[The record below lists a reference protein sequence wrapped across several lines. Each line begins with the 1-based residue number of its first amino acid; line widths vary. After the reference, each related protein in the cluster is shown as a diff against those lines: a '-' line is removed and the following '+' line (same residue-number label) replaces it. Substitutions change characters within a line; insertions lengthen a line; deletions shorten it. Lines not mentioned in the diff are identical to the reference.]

1 MTSAEKEIQKQID
14 KIGEKIVSLR
24 LEKGLKQFELADKLN
39 ISESSL
45 LRIEKGRTNPTYRT
59 LALIANALDISIID
73 LITLDNEC

>member
-1 MTSAEKEIQKQID
+1 MALSEKKIQKQIV

-24 LEKGLKQFELADKLN
+24 HKKGFKQFELADKLN

-59 LALIANALDISIID
+59 LILIADALDISIID
-73 LITLDNEC
+73 LINQDNE